1 MNVIAAP
8 EDAPWMWTVAYGRH
22 EDRTPTP
29 GYEATREAAF
39 AKSWRREYTSCR
51 ELRCSWALS
60 CLSYYPPPRTWSAIG
75 VPSRS
80 MKEFL
85 KFPQSASEL
94 SSPSRA
100 ILRR

>member
-39 AKSWRREYTSCR
+39 AKSWRRE
-51 ELRCSWALS
+51 
-60 CLSYYPPPRTWSAIG
+60 
-75 VPSRS
+75 
-80 MKEFL
+80 
-85 KFPQSASEL
+85 
-94 SSPSRA
+94 
-100 ILRR
+100 